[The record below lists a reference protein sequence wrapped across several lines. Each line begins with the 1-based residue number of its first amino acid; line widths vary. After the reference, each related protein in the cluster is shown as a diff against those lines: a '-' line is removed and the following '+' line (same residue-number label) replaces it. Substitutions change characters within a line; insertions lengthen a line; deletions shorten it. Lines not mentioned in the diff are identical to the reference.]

1 MIWNGVLIMYN
12 KVAEFI
18 KDRIDMQPVIG
29 LILGSGLGEISRT
42 IENPVY
48 INYKDIPGFIDTTV
62 EGHLGR
68 FVIGKCSS
76 KYIIVMQGRFHFYEG
91 YEMEQVVLPVR
102 AMKRLGVETLIVTN
116 STGGVNP
123 SFSPGDLMVIQDHI
137 NMTGVNPLRGRNKD
151 DLGPRFPD
159 MTYAYDQGLR
169 ELAFDKAEEM
179 GIGLQQ
185 GIYAMMPGPSYE
197 TPAEIAMLRRLGA
210 DAVGMS
216 TVPEV
221 IAAVHAGMK
230 VLGISCITNMAA
242 GILDKPLSHEEV
254 VETASKAAECITR
267 LLLNVIQDL

>member
-1 MIWNGVLIMYN
+1 MLIMYN

-116 STGGVNP
+116 SAGGVNP

-137 NMTGVNPLRGRNKD
+137 NMTGINPLREGIKMIWGRGFRY
-151 DLGPRFPD
+151 DLC
-159 MTYAYDQGLR
+159 L
-169 ELAFDKAEEM
+169 
-179 GIGLQQ
+179 
-185 GIYAMMPGPSYE
+185 
-197 TPAEIAMLRRLGA
+197 
-210 DAVGMS
+210 
-216 TVPEV
+216 
-221 IAAVHAGMK
+221 
-230 VLGISCITNMAA
+230 
-242 GILDKPLSHEEV
+242 
-254 VETASKAAECITR
+254 
-267 LLLNVIQDL
+267 

>member
-1 MIWNGVLIMYN
+1 MYN

-116 STGGVNP
+116 SAGGVNP